1 MNNFTNDEKK
11 DDDEIVEENIKTVL
25 EFYAREQQKLG
36 KSEKI
41 LDGLCTY
48 IDQPIFIYCFLLF
61 ISLWITINIY
71 SPAFGLK
78 IFDPPPFHF
87 LQGIIG
93 LSALLAATIV
103 LSKQNRIIRIDEQR
117 AHLNLKVSL
126 ITEKKTAKMIELLE
140 ELRLDLPN
148 VKNRVDAVAS
158 SLQEPINADQVA
170 TTLYEIKDKL

>member
-1 MNNFTNDEKK
+1 MNNFNNAEKK
-11 DDDEIVEENIKTVL
+11 ADDEIVEENIKTVL

-41 LDGLCTY
+41 LDGLCAY
-48 IDQPIFIYCFLLF
+48 IDQPIFIYCSLLF

-71 SPAFGLK
+71 SPSFELK
-78 IFDPPPFHF
+78 SFDPPPFHY

-148 VKNRVDAVAS
+148 VRDRVDPVAS
-158 SLQEPINADQVA
+158 SLREPIKADQVT
-170 TTLYEIKDKL
+170 TTLYEIKDKI